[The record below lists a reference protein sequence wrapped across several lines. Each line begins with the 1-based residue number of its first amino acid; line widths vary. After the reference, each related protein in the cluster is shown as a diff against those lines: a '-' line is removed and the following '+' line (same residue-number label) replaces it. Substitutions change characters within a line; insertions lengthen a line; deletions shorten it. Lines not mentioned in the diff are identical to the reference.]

1 MIPALS
7 DGNFFEKVSKISQ
20 KALDI
25 LVQVCYTVYIRK
37 EVNRMNADKMVRAI
51 KEAGRVVDALVQL
64 AMKVGTLLGIIKMI
78 LDSLT

>member
-1 MIPALS
+1 
-7 DGNFFEKVSKISQ
+7 
-20 KALDI
+20 
-25 LVQVCYTVYIRK
+25 
-37 EVNRMNADKMVRAI
+37 MNADKIVRAI